1 MAAEAETGGERTEEP
16 SQKRLQEA
24 RERGQVPRSREL
36 TNFAT
41 MLGGSATLVA
51 VGGSMAG
58 RMSQNLRHGLA
69 IDPENLRN
77 PDGMLHALGE
87 ASIGAVSA
95 LLPIF
100 GALIGLVLL
109 ASVVLGGWNF
119 SMQAMAPDFTR
130 LSPLPGLK
138 RLFGLR
144 GASEL
149 GKALLKCAVVGG
161 VCAAV
166 VSSLFGDVLALAH
179 MEPRAAIYRGAELV
193 SWAFVW
199 LCASLVLIAMIDV
212 PLQLFQFKLAL
223 RMTRQELR
231 DEAKESDGRPETK
244 QRIRSMQQQLA
255 RRRMMHKVPTA
266 DVVIVNPTHFAV
278 ALKYDPKKMRAPR
291 VLAKGVDLVAQ
302 NIRNIAT
309 EHRIPIFE
317 APKLARALYRSTD
330 LNKDIP
336 AGLYVAV
343 AQVLSYIFRVRSLNP
358 TVAARVARP
367 NPVVSDE
374 FEEQEP

>member
-1 MAAEAETGGERTEEP
+1 MAESEQGGERTEEP
-16 SQKRLQEA
+16 SQKRLQDA

-41 MLGGSATLVA
+41 MIGGSATLVA
-51 VGGSMAG
+51 IGGSLAG
-58 RMSQNLRHGLA
+58 HLSQTMRRGLS
-69 IDPENLRN
+69 IDPQKLGN
-77 PDGMLHALGE
+77 PDAMLHSMGEAFSSALG
-87 ASIGAVSA
+87 A
-95 LLPIF
+95 LLPMF

-109 ASVVLGGWNF
+109 ASVILGGWNF
-119 SMQAMAPDFTR
+119 SAQAMAPDFSR
-130 LSPLPGLK
+130 LSPLAGLG

-149 GKALLKCAVVGG
+149 GKALLKLAVVGG

-166 VSSLFGDVLALAH
+166 VAWMFGDVLALAR
-179 MEPRAAIYRGAELV
+179 MAPRAAIGRGAGLL

-199 LCASLVLIAMIDV
+199 LCASLALVAMVDV
-212 PLQLFQFKLAL
+212 PLQLFQFKRAL

-244 QRIRSMQQQLA
+244 QRIRQMQQTLA

-278 ALKYDPKKMRAPR
+278 ALKYDPKNMRAPR

-302 NIRNIAT
+302 NIRRIAV
-309 EHRIPIFE
+309 ENRVPIFE
-317 APKLARALYRSTD
+317 SPKLARALYRSTD
-330 LNKDIP
+330 LNREIP
-336 AGLYVAV
+336 AGLYAAV

-367 NPVVSDE
+367 DPQVGDE
-374 FEEQEP
+374 YADV